1 VERGKSTLF
10 SNPFGLFWR
19 RQWVVYLCVL
29 LTSGAAFSYY
39 AVSGERYEAYT
50 LLRAGQGIKER
61 SGSTTN
67 GPLGDGV
74 DLQSRMESLS
84 RIAKIDHVIL
94 EAASA
99 VGYDRLSSNTNPTLM
114 AQFWAWGKEIDFGD
128 AFAKEPAGSRP
139 RPDEQAAMEPE
150 ARAVIERNQS
160 AILSLR
166 DRVVAKQEG
175 RSDLLRIT
183 FRHADPA
190 IAASYLNELAN
201 ALVTI
206 QNTDVQMPGAQE
218 FYQQQTKRLE
228 EEAEI
233 AAANLKTFSVEASIY
248 SVDEQRALLLK
259 RANDLAT
266 LISTTRGT
274 IEERKGQKQAI
285 VDQLQ
290 VLRPVAQSKV
300 VSQMVRTLGGQEAHK
315 AVESPAKE
323 LTPPDDNIPP
333 LLLVKVYQDNMSSL
347 MKVNADLNGSTLL
360 LDQLATELETVNND
374 LASLSAKEAEYGR
387 LKRALTTS
395 SAAAAQYANR
405 ILEEEIS
412 SEVAKKSQLSS
423 LRVVQRAI
431 TPTTPVFPQVPQLIS
446 LALIGGVLLG
456 FALIVG
462 PELARGAM
470 GSQEKRTLGVEDDD
484 DLVDLLVARRRR
496 EGSKDLH
503 SA

>member
-1 VERGKSTLF
+1 MLF
-10 SNPFGLFWR
+10 SNPLGLFWR
-19 RQWVVYLCVL
+19 RQWVIYLCLL
-29 LTSGAAFSYY
+29 LTSGTAFVYY
-39 AVSGERYEAYT
+39 AVSGDRYEAYT

-61 SGSTTN
+61 SGNNNS
-67 GPLGDGV
+67 PLGEGI

-99 VGYDRLSSNTNPTLM
+99 VGYDRLSSNSNPTLV
-114 AQFWAWGKEIDFGD
+114 ARFWAWGNEIDFGD
-128 AFAKEPAGSRP
+128 AFAKQPAGSRP
-139 RPDEQAAMEPE
+139 RPEEQAAMEPE
-150 ARAVIERNQS
+150 ARAAIERNQS

-175 RSDLLRIT
+175 RSDLLKIT
-183 FRHADPA
+183 FRHADPS

-201 ALVTI
+201 ALVAI

-218 FYQQQTKRLE
+218 FFQQQTKRLE

-248 SVDEQRALLLK
+248 SVDEQRQLLLK
-259 RANDLAT
+259 RANDLAAQ
-266 LISTTRGT
+266 IATTRGT
-274 IEERKGQKQAI
+274 IEERKGQKQAL

-290 VLRPVAQSKV
+290 VLRPVSQSRTISRIVK
-300 VSQMVRTLGGQEAHK
+300 TLGGQEPRK
-315 AVESPAKE
+315 AAESAAKE
-323 LTPPDDNIPP
+323 LEQADELPPI
-333 LLLVKVYQDNMSSL
+333 LLVKVYQDNMSSL
-347 MKVNADLNGSTLL
+347 MKVNADLTGATLL
-360 LDQLATELETVNND
+360 LDQLAMELENVNKD

-395 SAAAAQYANR
+395 SAAAAHYANR

-431 TPTTPVFPQVPQLIS
+431 TPTAPVFPQIPQLIG
-446 LALIGGVLLG
+446 LALIGGILLG
-456 FALIVG
+456 FALIIG

-470 GSQEKRTLGVEDDD
+470 MAGSQEKRALGVGDD

>member
-1 VERGKSTLF
+1 L
-10 SNPFGLFWR
+10 GLFWR
-19 RQWVVYLCVL
+19 RQWILYLCLL
-29 LTSGAAFSYY
+29 LTSSGAFLYY

-61 SGSTTN
+61 SGNTN
-67 GPLGDGV
+67 SPLGEGV

-99 VGYDRLSSNTNPTLM
+99 VGYDLLSSNSNPTLM
-114 AQFWAWGKEIDFGD
+114 ARFWAWGKEIDFGD
-128 AFAKEPAGSRP
+128 TFAKPAGSRP
-139 RPDEQAAMEPE
+139 RPEEQAAMEPE
-150 ARAVIERNQS
+150 ARAAIERNQS

-166 DRVVAKQEG
+166 DRVIAKQEG

-183 FRHADPA
+183 FRHADPS

-201 ALVTI
+201 ALVAI

-218 FYQQQTKRLE
+218 FFQQQTKRLE

-248 SVDEQRALLLK
+248 SVDEQRQLLLR
-259 RANDLAT
+259 RANDLSA
-266 LISTTRGT
+266 LISTTRGAM
-274 IEERKGQKQAI
+274 EEKKGQRQAL

-290 VLRPVAQSKV
+290 VLRPVTNSRT
-300 VSQMVRTLGGQEAHK
+300 VSRIVKTIGGQDPRK
-315 AVESPAKE
+315 AAESAAKE
-323 LTPPDDNIPP
+323 QEPQTDELPPI
-333 LLLVKVYQDNMSSL
+333 LLVKVYQDNMSSL
-347 MKVNADLNGSTLL
+347 MKVNADLNGSTALL
-360 LDQLATELETVNND
+360 NQLATELENVNKE

-395 SAAAAQYANR
+395 SSAAAHYANR

-423 LRVVQRAI
+423 LKVVQRAI
-431 TPTTPVFPQVPQLIS
+431 TPTTPVFPQVPHLIG
-446 LALIGGVLLG
+446 LALIGGILLG
-456 FALIVG
+456 LALIIG
-462 PELARGAM
+462 PELAKGAM
-470 GSQEKRTLGVEDDD
+470 SSSHEKRALGVGDD

-496 EGSKDLH
+496 EVSKEFH

>member
-1 VERGKSTLF
+1 MLF

-19 RQWVVYLCVL
+19 RQWVLYLCVL
-29 LTSGAAFSYY
+29 LTSGAAFFYY

-114 AQFWAWGKEIDFGD
+114 AKFWAWGKEIDFGD

-290 VLRPVAQSKV
+290 VLRPVSQSKI
-300 VSQMVRTLGGQEAHK
+300 VSQMVRTLGGLGQEPHK
-315 AVESPAKE
+315 TVESSVKE
-323 LTPPDDNIPP
+323 LNPPDDNIPP

-431 TPTTPVFPQVPQLIS
+431 TPSEPVFPQVPQLIG
-446 LALIGGVLLG
+446 LALIGGILFG
-456 FALIVG
+456 FALLVG

-470 GSQEKRTLGVEDDD
+470 GSQEKRALGVGDD

>member
-1 VERGKSTLF
+1 MLF
-10 SNPFGLFWR
+10 SNPFGLVWR
-19 RQWVVYLCVL
+19 RQWVLYLCLL
-29 LTSGAAFSYY
+29 LTSSAAFLYY
-39 AVSGERYEAYT
+39 AVSGDRYEAYT
-50 LLRAGQGIKER
+50 LLRAGQGLKER
-61 SGSTTN
+61 SASATN
-67 GPLGDGV
+67 GPLGEGV

-84 RIAKIDHVIL
+84 RIAKIDHIIL

-99 VGYDRLSSNTNPTLM
+99 VGYDHLSSNTHPTLL
-114 AQFWAWGKEIDFGD
+114 ARFWAWGKEIDFGD
-128 AFAKEPAGSRP
+128 TFAKQPIGPRP
-139 RPDEQAAMEPE
+139 RPEEQAAMEPE

-183 FRHADPA
+183 FRHADPV

-228 EEAEI
+228 QDAEI
-233 AAANLKTFSVEASIY
+233 AAANLKAFSVEASIY

-259 RANDLAT
+259 RANDLAA
-266 LISTTRGT
+266 LISTTHGT
-274 IEERKGQKQAI
+274 MEERKGQKQAI

-290 VLRPVAQSKV
+290 VLRPVSQSRT
-300 VSQMVRTLGGQEAHK
+300 VSRMVKTLGGQEPRRAG
-315 AVESPAKE
+315 ESAAKE
-323 LTPPDDNIPP
+323 LDPPDDSIPP
-333 LLLVKVYQDNMSSL
+333 LLLVRVYQDNMSSL
-347 MKVNADLNGSTLL
+347 MKVNAELNGSTLL
-360 LDQLATELETVNND
+360 LDQLATELENVNKE

-395 SAAAAQYANR
+395 SSAAAQYANR

-431 TPTTPVFPQVPQLIS
+431 TPTDPVFPQIPQLIGLALVGGILLG
-446 LALIGGVLLG
+446 LALI
-456 FALIVG
+456 IG
-462 PELARGAM
+462 PELARGAIM
-470 GSQEKRTLGVEDDD
+470 AGSPEKRGLGVGDD
-484 DLVDLLVARRRR
+484 DLVDLLVARRKR

>member
-1 VERGKSTLF
+1 MLF
-10 SNPFGLFWR
+10 SNPFGLVWR
-19 RQWVVYLCVL
+19 RQWVLYLCLL
-29 LTSGAAFSYY
+29 LTSSAAFLYY
-39 AVSGERYEAYT
+39 AVSGDRYEAYT
-50 LLRAGQGIKER
+50 LLRAGQGLKER
-61 SGSTTN
+61 SASATN
-67 GPLGDGV
+67 GPLGEGV

-84 RIAKIDHVIL
+84 RIAKIDHIIL
-94 EAASA
+94 EAAGA
-99 VGYDRLSSNTNPTLM
+99 VGYDHLSSNTHPTLL
-114 AQFWAWGKEIDFGD
+114 ARFWAWGKEIDFGD
-128 AFAKEPAGSRP
+128 TFAKQPTGPRP
-139 RPDEQAAMEPE
+139 RPEEQAAMEPE

-183 FRHADPA
+183 FRHADPV

-228 EEAEI
+228 QDAEI
-233 AAANLKTFSVEASIY
+233 AAANLKAFSVEASIY

-259 RANDLAT
+259 RANDLAA
-266 LISTTRGT
+266 LISTTHGAM
-274 IEERKGQKQAI
+274 EERKGQKQAI

-290 VLRPVAQSKV
+290 VLRPVSQSRT
-300 VSQMVRTLGGQEAHK
+300 VSRIVRTLGGQDPHRA
-315 AVESPAKE
+315 AESGVKE
-323 LTPPDDNIPP
+323 LDPPDDNIPP

-347 MKVNADLNGSTLL
+347 MKVNAELNGSTLL
-360 LDQLATELETVNND
+360 LDQLATELDNVNKE

-431 TPTTPVFPQVPQLIS
+431 TPTDPVFPQIPQLIGLALVGGILLG
-446 LALIGGVLLG
+446 LALI
-456 FALIVG
+456 IG
-462 PELARGAM
+462 PELARGAIM
-470 GSQEKRTLGVEDDD
+470 VGSPEKRGLGVGDD
-484 DLVDLLVARRRR
+484 DLVDLLVARRKR

>member
-1 VERGKSTLF
+1 MLF
-10 SNPFGLFWR
+10 SNPFALFWR
-19 RQWVVYLCVL
+19 RQWVLYLCVL
-29 LTSGAAFSYY
+29 LTSGAAFFYY

-114 AQFWAWGKEIDFGD
+114 AKFWAWGKEIDFGD

-266 LISTTRGT
+266 SISTTRGT

-290 VLRPVAQSKV
+290 VLRPVSQSKV
-300 VSQMVRTLGGQEAHK
+300 VSQMVRTLGGQEPHK
-315 AVESPAKE
+315 GLESPAKE
-323 LTPPDDNIPP
+323 LTSPDDNIPP
-333 LLLVKVYQDNMSSL
+333 LLLVKVYQDNMASL

-360 LDQLATELETVNND
+360 LDQLAMELETVNND

-431 TPTTPVFPQVPQLIS
+431 TPTEPVFPQVPQLIG
-446 LALIGGVLLG
+446 LALIGGILLG

-462 PELARGAM
+462 PELARGAKS
-470 GSQEKRTLGVEDDD
+470 SQEKRALGVGDDD

>member
-1 VERGKSTLF
+1 MLF
-10 SNPFGLFWR
+10 SNPLRLFWR
-19 RQWVVYLCVL
+19 RQWVIYLCLL
-29 LTSGAAFSYY
+29 LTSGTAFVYY
-39 AVSGERYEAYT
+39 AVSGDRYEAYT

-61 SGSTTN
+61 SGNNANS
-67 GPLGDGV
+67 PLGEGI

-99 VGYDRLSSNTNPTLM
+99 VGYDRLSSNSNPTLV
-114 AQFWAWGKEIDFGD
+114 ARFWAWGNEIDFGD
-128 AFAKEPAGSRP
+128 AFAKQPAGSRP
-139 RPDEQAAMEPE
+139 RPEEQAAMEPE
-150 ARAVIERNQS
+150 ARAAIERNQS

-175 RSDLLRIT
+175 RSDLLKIT
-183 FRHADPA
+183 FRHADPS

-201 ALVTI
+201 ALVAI

-218 FYQQQTKRLE
+218 FFQQQTKRLE

-248 SVDEQRALLLK
+248 SVDEQRQLLLK
-259 RANDLAT
+259 RANDLAAQ
-266 LISTTRGT
+266 IATTRGT
-274 IEERKGQKQAI
+274 IEERKGQKQAL

-290 VLRPVAQSKV
+290 VLRPVSQSRTISRIVK
-300 VSQMVRTLGGQEAHK
+300 TLGGQEPRK
-315 AVESPAKE
+315 AAESAAKE
-323 LTPPDDNIPP
+323 LEQPDELPPI
-333 LLLVKVYQDNMSSL
+333 LLVKVYQDNMSSL
-347 MKVNADLNGSTLL
+347 MKVNADLTGATLL
-360 LDQLATELETVNND
+360 LDQLATELENVNKD

-395 SAAAAQYANR
+395 SAAAAHYANR

-431 TPTTPVFPQVPQLIS
+431 TPTAPVFPQIPHLIG
-446 LALIGGVLLG
+446 LALIGGILLG
-456 FALIVG
+456 FALIIG
-462 PELARGAM
+462 PELARGALA
-470 GSQEKRTLGVEDDD
+470 GSQEKRGLGVGDD
-484 DLVDLLVARRRR
+484 DLVDLLVARRKR
-496 EGSKDLH
+496 EGSKDFH